1 MPLLEKNRQKAKKLY
16 NLPSGAAKK
25 KKKDLKQKPNQIKSL
40 SMLSLPGIE
49 GKSSMEK
56 QDGAEGE
63 GNAHC
68 HEIA

>member
-16 NLPSGAAKK
+16 NLASGAAKK
-25 KKKDLKQKPNQIKSL
+25 KKGLKQKANQIKSL

-49 GKSSMEK
+49 GKSSIKK

>member
-1 MPLLEKNRQKAKKLY
+1 VRP
-16 NLPSGAAKK
+16 K

-49 GKSSMEK
+49 GKSSIKK